1 MTQAL
6 RSDLMSGGAPADGE
20 DVAALW
26 VDSLTVFRGPL
37 PAARDVSFAVSPSR
51 SIGVLGRNGA
61 GKSTLIGGIAGVLPT
76 RGRIALH
83 GREITRDPAWKRAR
97 SGLAVVPQGRG
108 LLPSMSVEENLRLAE
123 LERSGE
129 GPEFDVHEL
138 FPAIR
143 KLMKRRAGLCSGGEQ
158 QQIAIARALLRRPT
172 VLLLDEPTE
181 GLAPIIIGEI
191 AEILK
196 ELSSR
201 GLSLVLAEQHHHIV
215 ASLCDHFLVMRSGE
229 VAGYD
234 RTESAAI
241 ERYYSSL

>member
-1 MTQAL
+1 
-6 RSDLMSGGAPADGE
+6 
-20 DVAALW
+20 
-26 VDSLTVFRGPL
+26 
-37 PAARDVSFAVSPSR
+37 
-51 SIGVLGRNGA
+51 
-61 GKSTLIGGIAGVLPT
+61 
-76 RGRIALH
+76 
-83 GREITRDPAWKRAR
+83 
-97 SGLAVVPQGRG
+97 
-108 LLPSMSVEENLRLAE
+108 MSVEENLRLAE

-181 GLAPIIIGEI
+181 GLAPIVIGEI